1 MRRKIPHEE
10 QLLKELADLHKRIIL
25 SPNYPPPNNGKRLTG
40 KIIDELKT
48 AQQYLDFV
56 GVIIVILGADQKLT
70 FMNKKGYDILGYT
83 SREAV
88 GKNWFDTFIPVRM
101 REKVKAAF
109 NDLMAGKIKEVEYLE
124 NPVLTGSGEEKIIA
138 WHNAVFRGSNKRV
151 LGTLSAGVDVT
162 TMRLTEKAL
171 KSSEEKYRRL
181 FEDSLEG
188 IGISK
193 GNRVVAANRAL
204 LKIFGYETLEEFAN
218 VPLLEHVSP
227 EYRELIRER
236 MKKREKN
243 EYVAS
248 RFSYRILRKDGK
260 FRDLE
265 ASTSEIFIDG
275 EKYAL
280 TTFCDVT
287 EYKKTEKTL
296 EMANKQLLISNR
308 KLQRLALKDPLTG
321 LYNHR
326 YFGDIIESEFYRA
339 KRYAHPFSM
348 ILLDIDYFKSINDV
362 YGYQFGDMILKQFA
376 KKLRRLVRLHDH
388 VIRYGDEEFIIILPG
403 SDRAGT
409 LHLSQRIFD
418 SLRMFKFGDP
428 EHAVKLKISMAL
440 VSYPEDP
447 IFRNEDLLA
456 LADKILTRAKEEGGH
471 KILSSIDINEK
482 SHMARSGMA
491 NIRYLKN
498 RLGKI
503 TRQINQNLGESIFA
517 FAKTIEL
524 KDQFTGEHVEK
535 TVFYATEI
543 ARQLRLEKTEILL
556 IQQAAM
562 LHDLGK
568 IGISE
573 KILLKRGKLTEVE
586 FEQIKKHPKIG
597 ADILRPIQLLHGLI
611 PLILYHHERW
621 DGKGYPYGLK
631 GNEIPLGAR
640 IIAIADVYHALVSD
654 RPYRKALSEGKA
666 ITLIKENSGTQFDP
680 EITEIFLKI
689 VQKDK
694 M

>member
-1 MRRKIPHEE
+1 MLRKISHEE
-10 QLLKELADLHKRIIL
+10 QLLKKLAELHKRTAL
-25 SPNYPPPNNGKRLTG
+25 SPHYLPPNNGKRLTS

-56 GVIIVILGADQKLT
+56 GVIIVILGADQRLI
-70 FMNKKGYDILGYT
+70 FMNKKGYDILGYSSHET
-83 SREAV
+83 V
-88 GKNWFDTFIPVRM
+88 GKNWFDNFIPVRM

-109 NDLMAGKIKEVEYLE
+109 NDLMRGKIENVEYFE
-124 NPVLTGSGEEKIIA
+124 NPVLTHTGEEKIIA
-138 WHNAVFRGSNKRV
+138 WHNTIFSGSNKRI

-162 TMRLTEKAL
+162 PMRLTEKAL
-171 KSSEEKYRRL
+171 KSSEEKYRKL
-181 FEDSLEG
+181 FEDALEG
-188 IGISK
+188 IGMAK
-193 GNRVVAANRAL
+193 GNRVVAANSAL
-204 LKIFGYETLEEFAN
+204 VKIFGYETLEEFAK

-227 EYRELIRER
+227 EYREAIMER
-236 MKKREKN
+236 IKKRERN
-243 EYVAS
+243 EYVAP
-248 RFSYRILRKDGK
+248 RFAYRIIRKDGTL
-260 FRDLE
+260 RDLE
-265 ASTSEIFIDG
+265 ASSSEIFING
-275 EKYAL
+275 GKYAL
-280 TTFCDVT
+280 TTFCDIT
-287 EYKKTEKTL
+287 EHKKTQETL

-308 KLQRLALKDPLTG
+308 KLQRMALKDPLTG

-348 ILLDIDYFKSINDV
+348 ILLDIDYFKSINDA

-376 KKLRRLVRLHDH
+376 KKLRRLVRLHDY
-388 VIRYGDEEFIIILPG
+388 VIRYSDEEFIIILPG
-403 SDRAGT
+403 SDSMGT
-409 LHLSQRIFD
+409 LHLAQRIFD
-418 SLRMFKFGDP
+418 SLKIVKFGDSK
-428 EHAVKLKISMAL
+428 HAVKLKISMAV
-440 VSYPEDP
+440 VSYPEDYV
-447 IFRNEDLLA
+447 FRSEDLLS
-456 LADKILTRAKEEGGH
+456 LAEKILTRTKEEGGH
-471 KILSSIDINEK
+471 KILSSVDINKK
-482 SHMARSGMA
+482 SPLTKARMTD
-491 NIRYLKN
+491 IRYLKN

-524 KDQFTGEHVEK
+524 KDQFTGEHVER
-535 TVFYATEI
+535 TVFYATEM
-543 ARQLRLEKTEILL
+543 ARQLRLNKTEILL

-568 IGISE
+568 IGVSE
-573 KILLKRGKLTEVE
+573 KILLKRRKLTEEE

-631 GNEIPLGAR
+631 ENEIPLGAR
-640 IIAIADVYHALVSD
+640 IIAIADVYHAMVSD

-680 EITEIFLKI
+680 EIAEIFIKI
-689 VQKDK
+689 VQKNR
-694 M
+694 